1 MDLDEYDE
9 LVDPRYIP
17 KLEEVVV
24 QLSESKGGPSNPK
37 IYSAYSVNM
46 NPSMN
51 LLHDIKCDT
60 LPFSNLFIDALR
72 SFSITSQQNLKDLI
86 KAGRTS

>member
-9 LVDPRYIP
+9 LVDPHYIP

-24 QLSESKGGPSNPK
+24 QLSESKGPSNPK
-37 IYSAYSVNM
+37 IYSVYSVNV
-46 NPSMN
+46 NPSVN
-51 LLHDIKCDT
+51 LLHDIKRDT
-60 LPFSNLFIDALR
+60 LPFSDLFIDTLR